1 MPIVLHFLSSAW
13 ELLKKVPL
21 KVWLVIALL
30 IGVLYYGHKRYD
42 QGYEDA
48 KANTALEVAAERALA
63 EEARR
68 KLEQKYNEQA
78 KQFILERDKEYAK
91 RDKVI
96 SDWQS
101 GRLRLK
107 ARFLPQACSASG
119 DNAGTEAGLLGEDVQ
134 FLIREATRA
143 DAIVQQL
150 TACQGLIKNDYEATK

>member
-1 MPIVLHFLSSAW
+1 MPLILHFFLGAW
-13 ELLKKVPL
+13 DLIKKIPL
-21 KVWLVIALL
+21 KVWLVLALL
-30 IGVLYYGHKRYD
+30 LGILYYGHKRYE

-48 KANTALEVAAERALA
+48 EAKAAFEAAAERALA

-68 KLEQKYNEQA
+68 QLEQKYNEEA
-78 KQFILERDKEYAK
+78 KQFIIKRNKEYEK

-96 SDWQS
+96 ADWQS

-107 ARFLPQACSASG
+107 ARFVQQACTASG
-119 DNAGTEAGLLGEDVQ
+119 DNGGTEAGLLGEDVQ

-150 TACQGLIKNDYEATK
+150 TACQGLIKNDYEATQ

>member
-1 MPIVLHFLSSAW
+1 MPLVIHFFLEFW
-13 ELLKKVPL
+13 EFVKKIPL
-21 KVWLVIALL
+21 KVWIGIALL
-30 IGVLYYGHKRYD
+30 IGILYYGHKRYD
-42 QGYEDA
+42 EGYEDA
-48 KANTALEVAAERALA
+48 KAETALEVAAELALA

-68 KLEQKYNEQA
+68 VLEQEYNRQA

-96 SDWQS
+96 ADWQS

-107 ARFLPQACSASG
+107 SRFVSKACPSSG
-119 DNAGTEAGLLGEDVQ
+119 DNAGTETGLLGEDVQ

>member
-1 MPIVLHFLSSAW
+1 M
-13 ELLKKVPL
+13 
-21 KVWLVIALL
+21 
-30 IGVLYYGHKRYD
+30 D
-42 QGYEDA
+42 
-48 KANTALEVAAERALA
+48 
-63 EEARR
+63 
-68 KLEQKYNEQA
+68 NEQA

-150 TACQGLIKNDYEATK
+150 TACQGLIKNDYEATQ

>member
-1 MPIVLHFLSSAW
+1 MPLIIWSFIKSI
-13 ELLKKVPL
+13 PL
-21 KVWLVIALL
+21 KVWLTIAVLL
-30 IGVLYYGHKRYD
+30 AVLYWGHTRYN
-42 QGYEDA
+42 QGYDDA
-48 KANTALEVAAERALA
+48 RADTAKELAVKLGLE

-68 KLEQKYNEQA
+68 KLELKYNEQA
-78 KQFILERDKEYAK
+78 KQFIIERDKEYAK

-96 SDWQS
+96 ADWQS

-107 ARFLPQACSASG
+107 ARFSPKACPASG

-150 TACQGLIKNDYEATK
+150 TACQGLIKDDQAASQ